1 RRDEI
6 VLQPLGRHDRE
17 ERGRGA
23 GAERGREGTHPGGDE
38 LGTVLPARCS
48 CHPAVHG
55 ASTHAPTYAKVRTR
69 HPPKVGL
76 TRRPVR
82 LSFWTKPDLDK
93 NTARLARVPRPVRA
107 VSTLRLRRGN
117 RGASSRMTCSHSV
130 LRNASRLTPSNQPL
144 RLLAPPLKWSILRA
158 S

>member
-1 RRDEI
+1 CRQRGLVHAVGVRRDEI

-48 CHPAVHG
+48 CHPADHG
-55 ASTHAPTYAKVRTR
+55 ASTHAPTYAKERTR

-82 LSFWTKPDLDK
+82 LSFWTRAGLDK
-93 NTARLARVPRPVRA
+93 TTAGRARLPRPVRA
-107 VSTLRLRRGN
+107 VSTMRLRRGESWCVPSYDLAFVSTP
-117 RGASSRMTCSHSV
+117 ASFGCAAQR
-130 LRNASRLTPSNQPL
+130 
-144 RLLAPPLKWSILRA
+144 
-158 S
+158 